1 MATLGLEFL
10 VYECLDA
17 LGGVA
22 FKTLA
27 LTFSGIAVFAVLTF
41 ELRACGPH
49 RFTFHAADSSHA
61 TWANAS

>member
-41 ELRACGPH
+41 ELRARGPQHHRGSLYIPCCG
-49 RFTFHAADSSHA
+49 
-61 TWANAS
+61 